1 MARRRALGRAL
12 TGFAENFLPAWQ
24 SMQYMDRLKASE
36 LRADEREE
44 RLRRRDA
51 RADYT
56 TEGERLARQFGTASD
71 VDAALADL
79 QLLHPD
85 VFSDEEGRASLE
97 RYVPTE
103 SARLTEAV
111 RRAGDNLPFLSE
123 SQALQGLSDVGL
135 PGQFRTL
142 PSTSMTGVI
151 APGQPGSGVEPFL
164 RMDPAHTS
172 DDVTLADLQVSPPGA
187 EELLGGLTFE
197 KQAAVPT
204 DLAEQWGALREGALS
219 TLEDKAAFQRE
230 LDEQSRLGL
239 LGIDE
244 QFAADH
250 YDVQTD
256 REIKRL
262 NALAPTMRQI
272 ALEDIRSELTER
284 QRISRDPEQL
294 AFDVGRQRE
303 FAKINA
309 IMSGT
314 PQFMP
319 RIDPE
324 TGDIT
329 TTMMFRGPDGFWKLQ
344 NMSGVFPGVPLTGAA
359 TASMFDPTAKLLQ
372 EALAYGVDLTDP
384 EKRELLVGEAVTRGI
399 DPDIAAS
406 QIDATARMAA
416 VASGD
421 GPPIPLDAAE
431 GNVSQFLPQL
441 SDGGA
446 PGAGPVSGMPLTVP
460 SMEDIGLLGTESTV
474 ELPSGRKGTILK
486 PLYPEPSLTDA
497 ISGIPDEALDILRG
511 LADPGTPEQRRSR
524 MFGIS
529 R

>member
-1 MARRRALGRAL
+1 MAKRRALGRAL

-36 LRADEREE
+36 ERAEKREE

-71 VDAALADL
+71 VDAVLAEM

-97 RYVPTE
+97 RYLPTE
-103 SARLTEAV
+103 SARFAEAA

-123 SQALQGLSDVGL
+123 AQALRGLSDVGL

-142 PSTSMTGVI
+142 PSTSMTGVV

-172 DDVTLADLQVSPPGA
+172 DDVTLADLQVSPPGV
-187 EELLGGLTFE
+187 EELLGGLTF
-197 KQAAVPT
+197 KDQAAVPT

-230 LDEQSRLGL
+230 LDEQSRLSL
-239 LGIDE
+239 LGVDE

-250 YDVQTD
+250 YDAQTD

-284 QRISRDPEQL
+284 QRISQDPEQL
-294 AFDVGRQRE
+294 AFDLNRQRE

-309 IMSGT
+309 IMTGT

-324 TGDIT
+324 TKEIT

-344 NMSGVFPGVPLTGAA
+344 NMSGVFPGVPLTAGM
-359 TASMFDPTAKLLQ
+359 TADMFDPTAKLLQ

-384 EKRELLVGEAVTRGI
+384 GQRELLVGKAVTRGI

-421 GPPIPLDAAE
+421 GPPIPLEVAE
-431 GNVSQFLPQL
+431 GNVSQFGL
-441 SDGGA
+441 GGS
-446 PGAGPVSGMPLTVP
+446 PGAGAISGMPLTVP

-474 ELPSGRKGTILK
+474 ELPSGGKGTILK
-486 PLYPEPSLTDA
+486 PLYPEPTLTDA
-497 ISGIPDEALDILRG
+497 ISGIPDAVLDMLRG
-511 LADPGTPEQRRSR
+511 LPDPVTPEQRRSR
-524 MFGIS
+524 MFGI